1 MKRVG
6 LLDDFT
12 QFAEVIEGEQAGVVA
27 IAEGDAVG
35 VVAGEAHLIDVDGLR
50 FEGGE
55 DGEFDRV
62 GGGLFFLIA
71 TGDAGAG
78 FAEFSV
84 SVPPTLA
91 VIPADEQGVFA
102 FEFFEFNR
110 CGSHGVVFCLTAEKR
125 ILWRR
130 RLDCN
135 GRAGNA
141 QAC

>member
-1 MKRVG
+1 MKRIE
-6 LLDDFT
+6 LFDDFA
-12 QFAEVIEGEQAGVVA
+12 QFAEVFESEQAGIMAV
-27 IAEGDAVG
+27 AEGDTVG
-35 VVAGEAHLIDVDGLR
+35 VVAGEAHLVDFDGLR
-50 FEGGE
+50 FQGGE

-62 GGGLFFLIA
+62 GGSLFFLIA

-84 SVPPTLA
+84 SVAPTLA

-125 ILWRR
+125 SSLET
-130 RLDCN
+130 
-135 GRAGNA
+135 AT
-141 QAC
+141 